1 VKGRGFQGMGG
12 YLFPVGRT
20 IIEFSGP
27 PWREPIEGRSPR
39 DVPIVGVHMSTGS
52 VTAASTTVHFVD
64 NLLF

>member
-1 VKGRGFQGMGG
+1 VKGRGFQAVGG

-39 DVPIVGVHMSTGS
+39 DVPIVGGAHVDRS

-64 NLLF
+64 NLRF